1 MEKRIKV
8 KHWVKTP
15 ATVELRVVDKELYEK
30 HKSDLQHSLLQD
42 EDGVALLDSDYLE
55 QYGLERVDETFEE
68 DIVNREIHDVDE
80 ITDV

>member
-15 ATVELRVVDKELYEK
+15 ATVELKIVDKELYEK
-30 HKSDLQHSLLQD
+30 NKDELKHTLLND
-42 EDGVALLDSDYLE
+42 NDGVALLDSDYLE
-55 QYGLERVDETFEE
+55 DYGLERVDETFEE

-80 ITDV
+80 ITNV